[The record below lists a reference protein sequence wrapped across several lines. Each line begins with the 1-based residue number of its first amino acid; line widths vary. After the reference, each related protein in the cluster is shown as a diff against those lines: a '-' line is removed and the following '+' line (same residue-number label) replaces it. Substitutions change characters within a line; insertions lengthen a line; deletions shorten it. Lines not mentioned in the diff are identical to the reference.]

1 MGLSAGGPWAAWKR
15 QHWKRETHIDNCNS
29 SRSES
34 DQKAASSRRAVV
46 HAEGPAKQRA
56 GAGLADVLVPGN
68 RVRRC
73 RTRTRPPHGRHAGQ
87 IVSLEASNSLCN
99 CWNAVHPGALHFMTL
114 GTVELQ
120 VATIP
125 LRWRLVHRRGT
136 RPCRGPRT
144 CIPAARVAVGK
155 SRCCMEC
162 SSPTQA
168 AEIKE
173 TLQLLVVRVPSR
185 WCPEQGRA
193 GGQPRGQRTRTLP
206 PRDGASGS
214 AFHILKCCSACW
226 AAFPCLSG
234 TLSSTGSGIADTEQP
249 ARSMPSRHR
258 RPDEPRGYEAVPRG
272 KRGDYTCRWR
282 GGWR

>member
-1 MGLSAGGPWAAWKR
+1 M
-15 QHWKRETHIDNCNS
+15 
-29 SRSES
+29 
-34 DQKAASSRRAVV
+34 
-46 HAEGPAKQRA
+46 
-56 GAGLADVLVPGN
+56 PGN

-173 TLQLLVVRVPSR
+173 TLQLLVVRVTY
-185 WCPEQGRA
+185 A
-193 GGQPRGQRTRTLP
+193 RTRAVAKLHAQRHAPRPALTACAPFALP
-206 PRDGASGS
+206 PCLCHRLVAK
-214 AFHILKCCSACW
+214 KC
-226 AAFPCLSG
+226 FPL
-234 TLSSTGSGIADTEQP
+234 LEQ
-249 ARSMPSRHR
+249 MCTT
-258 RPDEPRGYEAVPRG
+258 
-272 KRGDYTCRWR
+272 K
-282 GGWR
+282 